1 MQVVTYLHSRF
12 HKGVSGGHL
21 AKPAD
26 LESAFDTALRHVE
39 RSISSGMK
47 TSAGSSARTQL
58 EALETELR
66 RERAKAV
73 ELGIVDRDWLQQT
86 VRSAVEWVPE
96 KELTLLAAL
105 GRIARSAP
113 SALS

>member
-1 MQVVTYLHSRF
+1 M
-12 HKGVSGGHL
+12 

-66 RERAKAV
+66 QERAKAV
-73 ELGIVDRDWLQQT
+73 ALGIVDRDWLQKT
-86 VRSAVEWVPE
+86 VRGVVEWVPDTD
-96 KELTLLAAL
+96 LTLVAAL
-105 GRIARSAP
+105 GRIARAVF
-113 SALS
+113 